1 MANILHMI
9 IEEQKITQ
17 LTRSIKA
24 LNGFEK
30 EPQSRCT
37 QNARFRKGTSKDN
50 EKMPVDN
57 KQYMSC
63 INGLQ
68 TEHDR
73 KPAKCRKYEE
83 PENRLL

>member
-57 KQYMSC
+57 KQYMYKRTA
-63 INGLQ
+63 NRTGQ
-68 TEHDR
+68 ET
-73 KPAKCRKYEE
+73 PAKCRKYEE